1 MCNRHWRRI
10 TKATYPSRVIR
21 GQRFRANRA
30 RLREIR
36 ATRVNLLIKASQATR
51 DSPLIKANQ
60 AARDSLLIKAN
71 QAARNSL
78 LIKANQA
85 ARNSLLIKANQ
96 AARDSL
102 LIKANQAAR
111 DSLLIKAN
119 QAARGNPGTAKIMTV
134 PAAALNLPAVM
145 KGAEVLLPEVPV
157 IVPLCRA
164 L

>member
-96 AARDSL
+96 AARGSPL
-102 LIKANQAAR
+102 
-111 DSLLIKAN
+111 
-119 QAARGNPGTAKIMTV
+119 TAKIMTV

>member
-51 DSPLIKANQ
+51 DSP
-60 AARDSLLIKAN
+60 
-71 QAARNSL
+71 
-78 LIKANQA
+78 
-85 ARNSLLIKANQ
+85 LIKANQ

>member
-111 DSLLIKAN
+111 
-119 QAARGNPGTAKIMTV
+119 GNPGTAKIMTV